1 MSGTVG
7 LAIIGAGPAG
17 MSAAIAARKHG
28 ADVLVLD
35 EQAAPGGQIYRNVET
50 VTAER
55 PETAQVLGRDYTAG
69 AALVRA
75 FRKCGAEY
83 SPRTSV
89 WELSPAARREDA
101 RAPLEIGILRGGGAE
116 IVRAHCV
123 IVASGAQERA
133 VPGPGATLP
142 GVMGAGGAQ
151 SLMKSA
157 GLVPGVPV
165 VIAGSGPLVY
175 LVAWQLVRAGAPVRA
190 VLLTMPDGWMG
201 RAAGTLPEALA
212 MPGALF
218 KGIGWRRAL
227 TRKFHRFPAAGA
239 DLTAFAALNTARV
252 LDVPTG
258 TPARPDSRSPCEI
271 SHLRTLA
278 SRIGEISGLTA
289 RGVQVMPARDLV
301 IEGRNQVESVRF
313 RHRGREHS
321 IPASLVLL
329 HEGVIP
335 NAHLTLAA
343 GLDHAWDG
351 RQHAFRP
358 VIDAWGRT
366 SEPGVLVAGDGA
378 RILGAEAAV
387 ETGRIAGFEA
397 AYRLGRIGAHQRDAL
412 ARPHRAALARHRR
425 FREFLDL
432 TFEPGPASRRPSDPT
447 VTVCRCEEVTV
458 AEIERVIGTGCP
470 GPNQAKAFTRCGMG
484 PCQGRMCATV
494 VSEIFAERQH
504 IGVGAV
510 GHCRIRPPVKP
521 VTVGE
526 LAGLE
531 EAGAAP
537 VDRLSTP
544 IGPKQT
550 PA

>member
-1 MSGTVG
+1 MSGVVG

-17 MSAAIAARKHG
+17 MSAAIAAREHG

-35 EQAAPGGQIYRNVET
+35 EQAVPGGQIYRNVET

-55 PETAQVLGRDYTAG
+55 PETARVLGGDYAAG

-75 FRKCGAEY
+75 FRGCGAEY

-89 WELSPAARREDA
+89 WEVSTVARREDA
-101 RAPLEIGILRGGGAE
+101 RAPLELGILRHGVAE

-133 VPGPGATLP
+133 VPVPGATLP

-151 SLMKSA
+151 SMLKGA
-157 GLVPGVPV
+157 GLVPDVPA

-175 LVAWQLVRAGAPVRA
+175 LVAWQLVRAGAPPRA
-190 VLLTMPDGWMG
+190 VLLTMPTGWMG

-212 MPGALF
+212 TPGALF
-218 KGIGWRRAL
+218 KGVGWRRAL
-227 TRKFHRFPAAGA
+227 A
-239 DLTAFAALNTARV
+239 
-252 LDVPTG
+252 
-258 TPARPDSRSPCEI
+258 
-271 SHLRTLA
+271 
-278 SRIGEISGLTA
+278 A
-289 RGVQVMPARDLV
+289 RGVEVVQASDLA
-301 IEGRNQVESVRF
+301 IEGCERVETVRF
-313 RHRGREHS
+313 RNRGRERS
-321 IPASLVLL
+321 IRTSLVLL
-329 HEGVIP
+329 HEGVTP

-343 GLDHAWDG
+343 QLNHVWDT

-358 VIDAWGRT
+358 AVDEWGRA

-387 ETGRIAGFEA
+387 ETGRIAALEA
-397 AYRLGRIGAHQRDAL
+397 AYRLGRIRVHQRDVL
-412 ARPHRAALARHRR
+412 ARPHRALLARHRR

-432 TFEPGPASRRPSDPT
+432 TFEPGPAARRPSSPT
-447 VTVCRCEEVTV
+447 VTVCHCEEVTV
-458 AEIERVIGTGCP
+458 AEIERVIDHGCS

-484 PCQGRMCATV
+484 PCQGRMCALV
-494 VSEIFAERQH
+494 VSEMFAERRH
-504 IGVGAV
+504 VDVGTV
-510 GHCRIRPPVKP
+510 GHYRIRPPVKP

-531 EAGAAP
+531 GTGAGP
-537 VDRLSTP
+537 VDRQNTP
-544 IGPKQT
+544 IQPKC
-550 PA
+550 AGA

>member
-1 MSGTVG
+1 MSGVVG

-17 MSAAIAARKHG
+17 MFAAIAAREHG

-35 EQAAPGGQIYRNVET
+35 EQPAPGGQIYRNVET

-55 PETAQVLGRDYTAG
+55 PETARVLGGDYAAG

-75 FRKCGAEY
+75 FRGCGAEY
-83 SPRTSV
+83 LPRTSV
-89 WELSPAARREDA
+89 WEVSTVARREDA
-101 RAPLEIGILRGGGAE
+101 RAPLELGILRDGVAE
-116 IVRAHCV
+116 IVHAHCV

-133 VPGPGATLP
+133 VPVPGATLP

-151 SLMKSA
+151 SLLKGA
-157 GLVPGVPV
+157 GLVPDVPV

-175 LVAWQLVRAGAPVRA
+175 LVAWQLARAGAPVRA
-190 VLLTMPDGWMG
+190 VLLTMRAGWMS
-201 RAAGTLPEALA
+201 RAGGALPEALA
-212 MPGALF
+212 MPGALC

-227 TRKFHRFPAAGA
+227 T
-239 DLTAFAALNTARV
+239 ARSV
-252 LDVPTG
+252 KVMHV
-258 TPARPDSRSPCEI
+258 RE
-271 SHLRTLA
+271 LA
-278 SRIGEISGLTA
+278 
-289 RGVQVMPARDLV
+289 
-301 IEGRNQVESVRF
+301 IEGRERVESVRF
-313 RHRGREHS
+313 RHRGRERS
-321 IPASLVLL
+321 MQASLVLL

-343 GLDHAWDG
+343 RLDHVWDA

-358 VIDAWGRT
+358 VVDEWGRT

-387 ETGRIAGFEA
+387 ETGRIAALEA
-397 AYRLGRIGAHQRDAL
+397 AYRLGRIRVHERDVL
-412 ARPHRAALARHRR
+412 ATPHRASLARHRR
-425 FREFLDL
+425 FREFLDF
-432 TFEPGPASRRPSDPT
+432 TFEPVPTVRRPSDPA

-458 AEIERVIGTGCP
+458 AEIERVIGHGCP

-484 PCQGRMCATV
+484 PCQGRMCGAV
-494 VSEIFAERQH
+494 VSEIFAERRH
-504 IGVGAV
+504 VGVGTA
-510 GHCRIRPPVKP
+510 GHYRIRPPVKP

-531 EAGAAP
+531 GTGIVATNRTG
-537 VDRLSTP
+537 TP
-544 IGPKQT
+544 IRPGRA

>member
-1 MSGTVG
+1 MSGVVG

-17 MSAAIAARKHG
+17 MSAAIAAREHG

-55 PETAQVLGRDYTAG
+55 PETARVLGGDYAAG

-75 FRKCGAEY
+75 FRGCGAEY

-89 WELSPAARREDA
+89 WEVSTVTRREDA
-101 RAPLEIGILRGGGAE
+101 RTPLELGILRDGVAE
-116 IVRAHCV
+116 IIRAHCV

-133 VPGPGATLP
+133 VPVPGATLP
-142 GVMGAGGAQ
+142 GVMGVGGAQ
-151 SLMKSA
+151 SLLKGA
-157 GLVPGVPV
+157 GLVPDVPV

-190 VLLTMPDGWMG
+190 VLLTMPTGWMG

-212 MPGALF
+212 MPGALC

-227 TRKFHRFPAAGA
+227 A
-239 DLTAFAALNTARV
+239 
-252 LDVPTG
+252 
-258 TPARPDSRSPCEI
+258 
-271 SHLRTLA
+271 
-278 SRIGEISGLTA
+278 A
-289 RGVQVMPARDLV
+289 RGVEVVQASDLA
-301 IEGRNQVESVRF
+301 IEGRERVESVRF
-313 RHRGREHS
+313 RNRGRERS
-321 IPASLVLL
+321 MRASLVFL

-343 GLDHAWDG
+343 QLNHVWDT

-358 VIDAWGRT
+358 AVDEWGRT

-387 ETGRIAGFEA
+387 ETGRIAALEA
-397 AYRLGRIGAHQRDAL
+397 AHRLGRIRVHQRDVL
-412 ARPHRAALARHRR
+412 ARPYRAALARHRR

-432 TFEPGPASRRPSDPT
+432 TFEPGPTVRRPSDPA
-447 VTVCRCEEVTV
+447 VAVCRCEEVT
-458 AEIERVIGTGCP
+458 AGEIERVISHGCP

-484 PCQGRMCATV
+484 PCQGRMCAAV
-494 VSEIFAERQH
+494 VSEIFAERH
-504 IGVGAV
+504 HAGVGDV
-510 GHCRIRPPVKP
+510 GHYRIRPPVKP

-531 EAGAAP
+531 GTGSGPVERRNTPVRPKRAGA
-537 VDRLSTP
+537 
-544 IGPKQT
+544 
-550 PA
+550 

>member
-1 MSGTVG
+1 MSETVG
-7 LAIIGAGPAG
+7 LAIVGAGPAG
-17 MSAAIAARKHG
+17 MSAAIAAREHG

-55 PETAQVLGRDYTAG
+55 PETARVLGGDYAAG

-75 FRKCGAEY
+75 FRGCGAEY
-83 SPRTSV
+83 LPGTSV
-89 WELSPAARREDA
+89 WEVSTVARRENA
-101 RAPLEIGILRGGGAE
+101 RAPLELGILRDGVAE

-133 VPGPGATLP
+133 VPVPGATLP

-151 SLMKSA
+151 SLLKGA
-157 GLVPGVPV
+157 GLVPDVPV
-165 VIAGSGPLVY
+165 IVAGSGPLVY
-175 LVAWQLVRAGAPVRA
+175 LVTWQFVRAGVPVRA
-190 VLLTMPDGWMG
+190 VLLTMPAGWMG

-218 KGIGWRRAL
+218 KGAGWRRAL
-227 TRKFHRFPAAGA
+227 A
-239 DLTAFAALNTARV
+239 
-252 LDVPTG
+252 
-258 TPARPDSRSPCEI
+258 
-271 SHLRTLA
+271 
-278 SRIGEISGLTA
+278 A
-289 RGVQVMPARDLV
+289 RGVEVMQAHDLA
-301 IEGRNQVESVRF
+301 IEGRSRVESVRF
-313 RHRGREHS
+313 RHRGRERS
-321 IPASLVLL
+321 LQASLVLL
-329 HEGVIP
+329 HEGVVP

-343 GLDHAWDG
+343 QLDHVWDT

-358 VIDAWGRT
+358 AVDEWGRT

-387 ETGRIAGFEA
+387 ETGRIAALEA
-397 AYRLGRIGAHQRDAL
+397 AYCLGRIREHQRDAL
-412 ARPHRAALARHRR
+412 ATPHRASLARHRR

-432 TFEPGPASRRPSDPT
+432 TFEPRSAVRRPSDPA

-458 AEIERVIGTGCP
+458 GEIQHVIAHGCP

-484 PCQGRMCATV
+484 PCQGRMCGTV
-494 VSEIFAERQH
+494 VSEMFAECRH
-504 IGVGAV
+504 VGMEAV
-510 GHCRIRPPVKP
+510 GHYRIRPPAKT

-531 EAGAAP
+531 GVGSEP
-537 VDRLSTP
+537 VDQSTTP
-544 IGPKQT
+544 IRST
-550 PA
+550 RAPA

>member
-1 MSGTVG
+1 MGDFAADTGMPRSTMNETVG

-17 MSAAIAARKHG
+17 MAAAVAAREHG

-50 VTAER
+50 VIAER
-55 PETAQVLGRDYTAG
+55 PETARVLGDDYAAG

-75 FRKCGAEY
+75 FRGCGAEY

-89 WELSPAARREDA
+89 WEVSTVARREDA
-101 RAPLEIGILRGGGAE
+101 RAPLEIGVLRDGGAE

-133 VPGPGATLP
+133 VPVPGATLP
-142 GVMGAGGAQ
+142 GVMSAGGAQ
-151 SLMKSA
+151 SLLKSA
-157 GLVPGVPV
+157 GLVPDVPV

-190 VLLTMPDGWMG
+190 VLLTMPPGWMG

-212 MPGALF
+212 MPGALQ
-218 KGIGWRRAL
+218 KGIGWRGAL
-227 TRKFHRFPAAGA
+227 AT
-239 DLTAFAALNTARV
+239 
-252 LDVPTG
+252 
-258 TPARPDSRSPCEI
+258 
-271 SHLRTLA
+271 
-278 SRIGEISGLTA
+278 
-289 RGVQVMPARDLV
+289 RGVKVMQACDLV
-301 IEGRNQVESVRF
+301 IEGREQVESVRF
-313 RHRGREHS
+313 QHRGRAQP
-321 IPASLVLL
+321 IRASLVLL

-343 GLDHAWDG
+343 RLDHVWDA
-351 RQHAFRP
+351 QQYAFRP
-358 VIDAWGRT
+358 AVDEWGRT
-366 SEPGVLVAGDGA
+366 SEPGVLVAGDSA

-387 ETGRIAGFEA
+387 ETGRIAALEA
-397 AYRLGRIGAHQRDAL
+397 AYRLGRIHVHQRNAL
-412 ARPHRAALARHRR
+412 ARPHRASLTRHRR

-432 TFEPGPASRRPSDPT
+432 TFEAGSTVRRPSDPA

-458 AEIERVIGTGCP
+458 AEIERVIAHGCP

-484 PCQGRMCATV
+484 PCQGRMCASV
-494 VSEIFAERQH
+494 VSEMFAERRH
-504 IGVGAV
+504 ASVGAT
-510 GHCRIRPPVKP
+510 GHYRIRPPVKP

-531 EAGAAP
+531 GTGVAL
-537 VDRLSTP
+537 VDRASTP
-544 IGPKQT
+544 IRPGHAQ
-550 PA
+550 A

>member
-1 MSGTVG
+1 MSGVVG

-17 MSAAIAARKHG
+17 MSAAVAAREHG

-55 PETAQVLGRDYTAG
+55 PETARVLGGDYAAG
-69 AALVRA
+69 VALVRG
-75 FRKCGAEY
+75 FRGCGAEY

-89 WELSPAARREDA
+89 WEVSTVARRENA
-101 RAPLEIGILRGGGAE
+101 RAPLEIGILRDGVAE
-116 IVRAHCV
+116 VVRAHCV

-133 VPGPGATLP
+133 VPVPGATLP

-151 SLMKSA
+151 SLLKGS
-157 GLVPGVPV
+157 GLVPDVPV

-190 VLLTMPDGWMG
+190 VLLTMPAGWMS
-201 RAAGTLPEALA
+201 RAGGTLPEALV
-212 MPGALF
+212 MPGALL

-227 TRKFHRFPAAGA
+227 A
-239 DLTAFAALNTARV
+239 
-252 LDVPTG
+252 
-258 TPARPDSRSPCEI
+258 
-271 SHLRTLA
+271 
-278 SRIGEISGLTA
+278 A
-289 RGVQVMPARDLV
+289 RGVQVMQARDLA
-301 IEGRNQVESVRF
+301 IEGRERVESVRF
-313 RHRGREHS
+313 RHRDRERS
-321 IPASLVLL
+321 MGASLVLL

-343 GLDHAWDG
+343 RLHHVWDA

-358 VIDAWGRT
+358 AVDAWGRT

-378 RILGAEAAV
+378 HILGAEAAV
-387 ETGRIAGFEA
+387 ETGRIAALEA
-397 AYRLGRIGAHQRDAL
+397 AYRLGRIRVHQRDVL
-412 ARPHRAALARHRR
+412 ARPHRAALARYRR

-432 TFEPGPASRRPSDPT
+432 TFEPGPTVRRPSESA

-458 AEIERVIGTGCP
+458 AEIERVIGHGCP

-484 PCQGRMCATV
+484 PCQGRVCATV
-494 VSEIFAERQH
+494 VSEMFAERRRV
-504 IGVGAV
+504 GVGEV
-510 GHCRIRPPVKP
+510 GHYRIRPPVKP

-531 EAGAAP
+531 GTGSEP
-537 VDRLSTP
+537 IEQRSTP
-544 IGPKQT
+544 SRPRHGL
-550 PA
+550 A